1 MKGFINMLSKWRMVP
16 LNIMPALP
24 VAAGLLG
31 LVSIQ
36 TVRAAGPDFSR
47 DGAPFLKKHCLECH
61 SGNNPKAELS
71 LEEYRDS
78 ASVVKGRKTFE
89 KVLRMLAIGEMPPK
103 KKPRPTVAAVEAFT
117 ENVKTVWDFS

>member
-16 LNIMPALP
+16 LNIMPALS

-47 DGAPFLKKHCLECH
+47 DGVPFLKKHCLECH
-61 SGNNPKAELS
+61 SGDNPKAELS
-71 LEEYRDS
+71 LEGYRDS
-78 ASVVKGRKTFE
+78 ASVVKGR
-89 KVLRMLAIGEMPPK
+89 
-103 KKPRPTVAAVEAFT
+103 
-117 ENVKTVWDFS
+117 